1 MGVRMDVPLRNLI
14 VWHDNPRAAIEMSES
29 EDEAIDILFEVE
41 GKSKM
46 LALATDV
53 AEFGLNSHRQPIVVR
68 SGDSYIVFDGNR
80 RISVLKL
87 LAKGDK
93 RVKGIKN
100 HINVSLD
107 TKVFVYV
114 TDRDEALRLIEI
126 EHSGEQG
133 GRGQIDWD
141 AYQRDYAL
149 NNMNKT
155 PAYPRAFRVSQIC
168 NLFYKKDF
176 KKIPYTDL
184 EGIFINVALKRIFKI
199 SADWDF
205 ENEATIKNVY
215 SKLIENK
222 PPKQPYSRYLVKLN
236 ELGSEYEEFKMRVLD
251 NEVLENPAGATSS
264 AGATPPTEATSS
276 AGATPPTEA
285 T

>member
-1 MGVRMDVPLRNLI
+1 MGIRMDVPLRNLI

-68 SGDSYIVFDGNR
+68 NEDMNSYIVFDGNR

-93 RVKGIKN
+93 RVEGIEN

-114 TDRDEALRLIEI
+114 TNRDEALRLIEI

-133 GRGQIDWD
+133 GKGQIDWD

-149 NNMNKT
+149 NNMNKV
-155 PAYPRAFRVSQIC
+155 PAYPRALRVSQIC
-168 NLFYKKDF
+168 NLFHKKDF

-184 EGIFINVALKRIFKI
+184 ETIFNNVALKRIFKI

-205 ENEATIKNVY
+205 EDEATIRNVY

-222 PPKQPYSRYLVKLN
+222 PPKKPYSRYLVKLN
-236 ELGSEYEEFKMRVLD
+236 ELGSEYEKFKMKVLD
-251 NEVLENPAGATSS
+251 NEALENPVGVTPSVGAPPS
-264 AGATPPTEATSS
+264 A
-276 AGATPPTEA
+276 
-285 T
+285 